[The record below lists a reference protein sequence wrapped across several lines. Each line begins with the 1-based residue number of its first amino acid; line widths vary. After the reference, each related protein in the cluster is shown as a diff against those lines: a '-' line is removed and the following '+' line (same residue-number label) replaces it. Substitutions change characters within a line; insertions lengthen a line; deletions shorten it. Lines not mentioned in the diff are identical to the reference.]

1 MFKNTYWIVISL
13 VPLVIFSIVLL
24 LSHEESVIENA
35 CKRITEPCVRIC
47 CNDYKTC
54 KDDYLR
60 ENFNKSYSEK
70 MENDYDFDETPKEL
84 HVLHGRPLC
93 ATEISKDDW
102 DFAHY
107 DGGIEIGHRFYDND
121 KYCFED
127 VKVAGEV
134 QWNLYICASKI
145 KLHKVVHIILSSA
158 SALTSMAV
166 VIIYFAIKNFR
177 TLHGKI
183 VMMFCFAMAL
193 SYFFYAFNTKDTF
206 YYYHM
211 PSFLY
216 ALFLN
221 FAFQWIS
228 IMAFDIFFTLWNLNA
243 SSEGRERFLYYCGYA
258 ITLSLFVAFCF
269 LYESFHWHTI
279 LAYIFLLSLVLDII
293 FFILAGIKIFQ
304 MSKTSRPLEHT
315 KLEEE
320 KSRYWMYLS
329 AFAIIFLLLFN
340 IVIVP
345 FDIFRSDVSE
355 LLDDMIQCYC
365 AILLFPIFVL
375 QRNVWEKFSWR
386 SFT

>member
-1 MFKNTYWIVISL
+1 MFQNTYWIVISL

-24 LSHEESVIENA
+24 LSHEESVIENP
-35 CKRITEPCVRIC
+35 CKTFSAPCVRIC

-70 MENDYDFDETPKEL
+70 MENVYENETPKEL

-102 DFAHY
+102 YFTHY
-107 DGGIEIGHRFYDND
+107 DGGIEIGGQFYNND

-127 VKVAGEV
+127 VKVDGEV

-145 KLHKVVHIILSSA
+145 KLQKVVHIILSSV

-166 VIIYFAIKNFR
+166 VIIYFAIKSFR

-193 SYFFYAFNTKDTF
+193 SYFFYAFITKDTF

-211 PSFLY
+211 PCFLY
-216 ALFLN
+216 TLLLH
-221 FAFQWIS
+221 FAFQWTS
-228 IMAFDIFFTLWNLNA
+228 IMGFDIFFTLRNLNA

-258 ITLSLFVAFCF
+258 TFSLFVTFC
-269 LYESFHWHTI
+269 LIYESFYLHTI
-279 LAYIFLLSLVLDII
+279 KEYIFLLSLVLDII
-293 FFILAGIKIFQ
+293 FFILAGVKIFQ
-304 MSKTSRPLEHT
+304 MSKSSRPLEHT

-329 AFAIIFLLLFN
+329 AFAIIIFN
-340 IVIVP
+340 IVIEP
-345 FDIFRSDVSE
+345 FDIFRSDV
-355 LLDDMIQCYC
+355 LLDDMIRCYC

-375 QRNVWEKFSWR
+375 QKNVWEKFS
-386 SFT
+386 